1 MTPFPNPRRKAF
13 VSGLAL
19 LLALAG
25 CAAPPG
31 SDAASQTP
39 TGLTPEVLSLYQA
52 MPDGEHTIP
61 GVNPKYLSAEKAR
74 QEVDYYAPHPPGTI
88 IVDPEARFL
97 YHVLPGNRAM
107 RYAVAV
113 GPDGY
118 AFSGEATIP
127 FQRDWPGWRPTDNMI
142 ARDPGQYAQYADGL
156 PGGLQNPLGARGLY
170 LFRSGRDTYYRIH
183 GTSNPSSI
191 GHATSAG
198 CIRLYNQD
206 IVHLAE
212 QTAPGTRVIVVKK
225 SETGKWT
232 TPPEDLNNGVPA

>member
-1 MTPFPNPRRKAF
+1 MIPFPSPGRRAYAPG
-13 VSGLAL
+13 VAL
-19 LLALAG
+19 LLVLAG
-25 CAAPPG
+25 CVAPPG
-31 SDAASQTP
+31 AVVPPQTP
-39 TGLTPEVLSLYQA
+39 GGVTPEVMSMYQA
-52 MPDGEHTIP
+52 MPDGGHTIP
-61 GVNPKYLSAEKAR
+61 AIDPKYLSAEKAR

-97 YHVLPGNRAM
+97 YRVLPGNRAT

-118 AFSGEATIP
+118 AFAGEATIP

-170 LFRSGRDTYYRIH
+170 LFRGGRDTYYRIH
-183 GTSNPSSI
+183 GTANPWSI
-191 GHATSAG
+191 GQATSAG

-206 IVHLAE
+206 IVHLAA
-212 QTAPGTRVIVVKK
+212 QTEPGTRVIVVET

-232 TPPEDLNNGVPA
+232 TPRKI

>member
-1 MTPFPNPRRKAF
+1 MIPFPRPGRRAF
-13 VSGLAL
+13 APGLVL

-25 CAAPPG
+25 CVAPPG
-31 SDAASQTP
+31 AVVPQQTSN
-39 TGLTPEVLSLYQA
+39 GVTPEVLSLYQA
-52 MPDGEHTIP
+52 MPDGEQTIP
-61 GVNPKYLSAEKAR
+61 AIDPKYLSAEKAR
-74 QEVDYYAPHPPGTI
+74 QEVDYYAHHPPGTI

-97 YHVLPGNRAM
+97 YRVLPGNRAT

-127 FQRDWPGWRPTDNMI
+127 FKRDWPGWRPTDNMI

-170 LFRSGRDTYYRIH
+170 LFRGGRDTYYRIH
-183 GTSNPSSI
+183 GTANPWSI
-191 GHATSAG
+191 GQATSAG

-206 IVHLAE
+206 IVHLAA
-212 QTAPGTRVIVVKK
+212 QTEPGTRVIVVEK
-225 SETGKWT
+225 SESGKWT
-232 TPPEDLNNGVPA
+232 TPPEDLSNGAPT